1 METVEPVRRTLEIEE
16 VTNLYFIHPIASRLT
31 PLFAA
36 MRIPPNA
43 VSVAGMLFG
52 ILAGVA
58 YYHYQDLRCV
68 IAGFILM
75 IAWHVMDGAD
85 GQLARLTQSQSQFG
99 KVLDGICDYVTFIA
113 VYTGLAVSLTR
124 QYGNWI
130 WGLVIA
136 AGMCHAVQA
145 AAYEVQRQEYNFWG
159 LGRKSAEFL
168 EPTAVS
174 QDANPSPVRRLS
186 DFLHRVYVKVQLLA
200 AGVTVEFHKR
210 LALTL
215 ELQPERAASLRQRY
229 REAFAPS
236 VRRWSVMSANYR
248 TLGIFICAVLG
259 APQYYFWFEVVGFN
273 VILVLLLYKRHARYA
288 LFFESLESVSE
299 QPVGAI
305 DARGGRDKTL
315 EPLTTARAPMRQP
328 LGLGRAADSDGLRS
342 VGSARIR
349 CRRPRRS

>member
-58 YYHYQDLRCV
+58 YYHYQDLWCA

-75 IAWHVMDGAD
+75 IAWHGMDGAD
-85 GQLARLTQSQSQFG
+85 GQLARLTQSQSQSG
-99 KVLDGICDYVTFIA
+99 KVLDGFCDYFQFIA
-113 VYTGLAVSLTR
+113 VDTGLAVSLPR
-124 QYGNWI
+124 QSGDWI

-136 AGMCHAVQA
+136 AGICHAVQA

-174 QDANPSPVRRLS
+174 QDANASPVRRLS
-186 DFLHRVYVKVQLLA
+186 DFLHRVYVKAQFLA
-200 AGVTVEFHKR
+200 AGVTAEFPQR
-210 LALTL
+210 LALTRD
-215 ELQPERAASLRQRY
+215 LQPHPPPP
-229 REAFAPS
+229 F
-236 VRRWSVMSANYR
+236 
-248 TLGIFICAVLG
+248 
-259 APQYYFWFEVVGFN
+259 PQ
-273 VILVLLLYKRHARYA
+273 
-288 LFFESLESVSE
+288 
-299 QPVGAI
+299 P
-305 DARGGRDKTL
+305 
-315 EPLTTARAPMRQP
+315 
-328 LGLGRAADSDGLRS
+328 
-342 VGSARIR
+342 IR
-349 CRRPRRS
+349 CLFP